1 MSSAAK
7 PDMPEHSGYSLTE
20 LSMAWSIPADQ
31 LAELAK
37 GMRIELAED
46 KFIVREEALR
56 LRSILPA

>member
-1 MSSAAK
+1 
-7 PDMPEHSGYSLTE
+7 MPEHSGYSLSE
-20 LSMAWSIPADQ
+20 LSNAWSIPADQ

-46 KFIVREEALR
+46 KFIVREEALK